1 MKKYILFLLMLLVS
15 VMLIS
20 CAPSVQTYKVT
31 LYNSNDGSCTM
42 FGESLDFYVD
52 DEKVATIAAGENE
65 IIKLTEGQYTFNAKI
80 EGTTQYLFDGFTMNI
95 TEDSLYWAGCTDGTH
110 PDS

>member
-1 MKKYILFLLMLLVS
+1 MLLVS

-42 FGESLDFYVD
+42 FGESLDFYVNN
-52 DEKVATIAAGENE
+52 EKVATIAAGENE
-65 IIKLTEGQYTFNAKI
+65 IIKLTEGHYTFNVKI
-80 EGTTQYLFDGFTMNI
+80 EGTTQYLFDDI
-95 TEDSLYWAGCTDGTH
+95 TINVTKNTWYWAGCTDGTY
-110 PDS
+110 PEY